1 MMEKIVNRL
10 LIITAAA
17 AVIFGALAFAF
28 RNAEHDNAAEG
39 DEYFAVCDYIE
50 INLVRLNAE
59 ILPYDGDEI
68 RVCYKNNLPLII
80 EQGDNKIT
88 VSEDE
93 SFVISLFPSASTSFG
108 VRVYLPE
115 RSYREISVST
125 GGGNVTVGRVDG
137 RTLSVMTESGDIA
150 CKNAVSQ
157 FNLSTTDGYISVDIE
172 AVMRNSSI
180 LSRKGNVDIFV
191 SEKASV
197 AIEFETVTGQCV
209 PEITGGRA
217 SGAGLY
223 GINGGAG
230 KIEATVQ
237 TGTLTIKK
245 R

>member
-17 AVIFGALAFAF
+17 AVAFGVTAYFF

-39 DEYFAVCDYIE
+39 DDLFPVCDYID

-59 ILPYDGDEI
+59 ILPYSGDKI
-68 RVCYKNNLPLII
+68 RVCYKNNLPLIV
-80 EQGDNKIT
+80 EYGDNRLT

-93 SFVISLFPSASTSFG
+93 SFVISLFPSESTSFG
-108 VRVYLPE
+108 VSVFLPE
-115 RSYREISVST
+115 QSYREISVSS
-125 GGGNVTVGRVDG
+125 GGGNVMVGRVDG
-137 RTLSVMTESGDIA
+137 RIISVVTESGDITFRDT
-150 CKNAVSQ
+150 VSQ
-157 FNLSTTDGYISVDIE
+157 FNLSTTEGFISLDIE
-172 AVMRNSSI
+172 AAMRNSSI
-180 LSRKGNVDIFV
+180 LSRKGDVDIFV

-197 AIEFETVTGQCV
+197 CVDFETGTGQCV

-217 SGAGLY
+217 SGTGIY

-230 KIEATVQ
+230 KIEAVVQ